1 MTSVVSWQPV
11 YPIFLYAV
19 LALAGVAVLA
29 TARRMAISPRMGTW
43 VVLGPRLLVL
53 GLLIV
58 ILLNPIERRETH
70 LPPRP

>member
-29 TARRMAISPRMGTW
+29 TARRMAISPRLAMS
-43 VVLGPRLLVL
+43 
-53 GLLIV
+53 
-58 ILLNPIERRETH
+58 ILLNTQQ
-70 LPPRP
+70 LQ